1 MCSRLTIAIVF
12 GAFAI
17 AASIAMGDDQPFG
30 DSPPDQNSV
39 STTAKSSIPER
50 NTTDNRTSEQR
61 IRDALTD
68 DRTTLEFVDIPLSDI
83 IAYLKDRH
91 HIPIVFDDN
100 PLKDAAIDPSA
111 LPVSINVQ
119 NLSLRSGMKMVLSK
133 YNLAYL
139 IQNEVLLITTKDKA
153 DSTLTMRIYDV
164 HDLVP
169 SSNETETAKAMTE
182 LSDILSSVPSW
193 HSSGDHASIKPF
205 NRLGI
210 NAFAITQNA
219 DTHEE
224 IEKTLTDI
232 RRLTPLKPAKN

>member
-1 MCSRLTIAIVF
+1 MCSRLTIAIVL

-17 AASIAMGDDQPFG
+17 AASFAMGDDQPFG
-30 DSPPDQNSV
+30 NPPPDQNRV

-50 NTTDNRTSEQR
+50 NSTIQRTGEKS
-61 IRDALTD
+61 IKDALTGD
-68 DRTTLEFVDIPLSDI
+68 KTTMEFVEIPLSDVVT
-83 IAYLKDRH
+83 YLKDRH

-100 PLKDAAIDPSA
+100 PLKDAGIDPTA

-119 NLSLRSGMKMVLSK
+119 DLSLRSGMKMILSK
-133 YNLAYL
+133 YNLTYL
-139 IQNEVLLITTKDKA
+139 FQNEVLLITTKDKA

-164 HDLVP
+164 HDLVS
-169 SSNETETAKAMTE
+169 SSNETETSKAMTE

-205 NRLGI
+205 NRMGI

-219 DTHEE
+219 DVHEE
-224 IEKTLTDI
+224 IEKTLADI
-232 RRLTPLKPAKN
+232 RRLTPQKPAKN